1 MYLTKEKN
9 RPFYYVVFE
18 QNGKRTKRSTR
29 CKLKFDA
36 LKFLSEFE
44 KNINEQRLDRI
55 VTLTEFETEYTNYV
69 KKKLTVSSQKSV
81 KLSFNILT
89 KSIGNPQLRKIDVRI
104 IDKFITDTYT
114 RSKSSSALYY
124 RTLKGAFNKALQWN
138 YITVN
143 PFNNI
148 QPPKVEKKHPVFI
161 KDNEFEQIL
170 ATTEKDY
177 LRDLFITAHNTGM
190 RAGELVNLKWSWIDL
205 EEGIITVRNTETFR
219 TKSGN
224 ERIIPINDTLK
235 IVLNKR
241 FPKIIDISKDEYV
254 FTKIKGIRLNV
265 DFVSKNFKKISR
277 KLNLN
282 EDYHLHTI
290 RHTFASNLVQRGVD
304 LYTVKELLG
313 HSDLKTTQIYSH
325 LKRSNLIEAVT
336 KLNKNVC

>member
-1 MYLTKEKN
+1 
-9 RPFYYVVFE
+9 
-18 QNGKRTKRSTR
+18 
-29 CKLKFDA
+29 
-36 LKFLSEFE
+36 
-44 KNINEQRLDRI
+44 
-55 VTLTEFETEYTNYV
+55 
-69 KKKLTVSSQKSV
+69 
-81 KLSFNILT
+81 
-89 KSIGNPQLRKIDVRI
+89 
-104 IDKFITDTYT
+104 
-114 RSKSSSALYY
+114 
-124 RTLKGAFNKALQWN
+124 
-138 YITVN
+138 
-143 PFNNI
+143 
-148 QPPKVEKKHPVFI
+148 
-161 KDNEFEQIL
+161 
-170 ATTEKDY
+170 
-177 LRDLFITAHNTGM
+177 M